1 MIELNEQQRQE
12 LGRSEPIAI
21 DPATKQE
28 YVLVRREVYGRLKGL
43 LDEDTRVMEPLL
55 ADLDPEDWEDASN
68 FERAP

>member
-12 LGRSEPIAI
+12 LTGPEPIAI
-21 DPATKQE
+21 DPKTKQE
-28 YVLVRREVYGRLKGL
+28 YVLVRREVYGRLRGL
-43 LDEDTRVMEPLL
+43 LDDDARAMEALL